1 MKNSKKY
8 ICVECAYATMSWIGK
23 CPQCNSWNTLIEEKQ
38 QEKEFISRQEI
49 KLNLLK
55 DIKIDPHEIIK
66 ISDNDLNMFFG
77 DGIVCGSVILL
88 SGEPGIGKS
97 TFLFYLADNIES
109 SRKIYYFS
117 GEETLQQLKIRAER
131 LELKK
136 DKFFLS
142 NNNDL
147 TAILELCKKERPDII
162 FFDSIQTLKHEN
174 IENDGSVSSLSQMR
188 ICANDIV
195 EFSKSFNIPV
205 IIVGHINKSGE
216 IAGPKIVEHL
226 VDVVLYFEFDARNN
240 YRILRSVKNR
250 FGTIDNI
257 LFFDMLA
264 KGLKVVDN
272 NLETLK
278 GKNIYNS
285 VVGKCK
291 TIAVEGIRTFLIE
304 IEALVVPTVFV
315 NPRRYSEGIDV
326 SRVNKIIGVINKY
339 LNENLNN
346 YDIYVNITQGIR
358 IKDVGIDLAIA
369 MAIYSSKINAAIK
382 GDTCFIGEISLTGE
396 ILSVKKMFNRVKEA
410 EKYNINKTYLSENID
425 IENKENCIIIEN
437 VRDMK
442 NIFNK

>member
-1 MKNSKKY
+1 
-8 ICVECAYATMSWIGK
+8 
-23 CPQCNSWNTLIEEKQ
+23 
-38 QEKEFISRQEI
+38 
-49 KLNLLK
+49 
-55 DIKIDPHEIIK
+55 
-66 ISDNDLNMFFG
+66 
-77 DGIVCGSVILL
+77 
-88 SGEPGIGKS
+88 
-97 TFLFYLADNIES
+97 
-109 SRKIYYFS
+109 
-117 GEETLQQLKIRAER
+117 
-131 LELKK
+131 
-136 DKFFLS
+136 
-142 NNNDL
+142 
-147 TAILELCKKERPDII
+147 
-162 FFDSIQTLKHEN
+162 
-174 IENDGSVSSLSQMR
+174 
-188 ICANDIV
+188 
-195 EFSKSFNIPV
+195 
-205 IIVGHINKSGE
+205 
-216 IAGPKIVEHL
+216 
-226 VDVVLYFEFDARNN
+226 
-240 YRILRSVKNR
+240 
-250 FGTIDNI
+250 